1 MKGEIIVLNI
11 LSKSIIYH
19 ISTIGNKRREKSLKA
34 STSYVKRT
42 IEEERHMTSINI
54 LTSHVELLSFKT
66 WTFELNLI

>member
-1 MKGEIIVLNI
+1 MKGEITVLSI
-11 LSKSIIYH
+11 LSKSISYRITT
-19 ISTIGNKRREKSLKA
+19 ISNKRREKSLNA